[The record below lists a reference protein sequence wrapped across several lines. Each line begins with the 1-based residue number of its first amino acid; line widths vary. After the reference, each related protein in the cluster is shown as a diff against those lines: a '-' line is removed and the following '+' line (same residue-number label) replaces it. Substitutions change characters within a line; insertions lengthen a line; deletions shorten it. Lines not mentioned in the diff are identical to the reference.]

1 MFQILVDAV
10 SSRCFVVSSTNTYE
24 IHDFEDSELRVVN
37 GCHILFIT
45 INIVLLPTRY
55 FEQDTPDRV
64 PVTMK
69 LNALNACPLASR
81 SILRRR
87 NMRYK
92 LCAVFIVKY
101 DVNVYKFFFFAH
113 SYRANKNIFI
123 IKHLHLS

>member
-10 SSRCFVVSSTNTYE
+10 SPRCFVVPSTNTYG
-24 IHDFEDSELRVVN
+24 IHDFHDSELRVVKR
-37 GCHILFIT
+37 CHILFIT
-45 INIVLLPTRY
+45 IIIVLLPTRY
-55 FEQDTPDRV
+55 FEQDTPDRA

-87 NMRYK
+87 NVRYK

-101 DVNVYKFFFFAH
+101 DINVYKMFFF
-113 SYRANKNIFI
+113 SRAITVRMKIF
-123 IKHLHLS
+123 S